1 MSLLRN
7 VDPTRYS
14 HRTYIISEGD
24 ELSGLKA
31 REIERGLQSKYG
43 QALFQPT
50 EAGETNSITGKWNMK
65 FVPRAREIHQ
75 PLSTTPM
82 SSYRCFMECRKAL
95 GSPSAEAYP
104 DVVITNGPATAVMV
118 ILAAIWLKFFGV
130 APVGKLMI
138 IYVESWAMVKT
149 LSLSGRILL
158 SMGVCDE
165 FLVQWEYLAKS
176 CNESWWSSFRQKVK
190 WNGFLVE

>member
-1 MSLLRN
+1 
-7 VDPTRYS
+7 
-14 HRTYIISEGD
+14 
-24 ELSGLKA
+24 
-31 REIERGLQSKYG
+31 
-43 QALFQPT
+43 
-50 EAGETNSITGKWNMK
+50 
-65 FVPRAREIHQ
+65 
-75 PLSTTPM
+75 
-82 SSYRCFMECRKAL
+82 MECRKAL

-138 IYVESWAMVKT
+138 IYVESWARVKT

-165 FLVQWEYLAKS
+165 FLVQWESLAKS
-176 CNESWWSSFRQKVK
+176 CNESWWSAFRQKVK
-190 WNGFLVE
+190 WKGFLVE